1 MIYDKENLIE
11 KDKAHLW
18 HHLIQHK
25 IFEQNDP
32 LVIVE
37 GEGLLVRD
45 INGKE
50 YIDALSGGV
59 WSVNV
64 GYGEK
69 RIVDAVS
76 KQIMQMCYF
85 AGTAGTIPS
94 IELADAMI
102 KIMPGMNR
110 VYFSPSGSEANEKAF
125 KLVRQRAALKFGG
138 KKHKILYRDRDYH
151 GTTISALSAGGQEE
165 RKMQYGPY
173 TPGFIKFDHCC
184 CYRCPFGKE
193 YGACEIE
200 CAKTVE
206 EHILREGP
214 DTVGGVIVEPMTAGG
229 GIIVPVK
236 EYLPMLREICSKY
249 DVWLII
255 DEVVCGLGR
264 TGEWFGYQHYDV
276 VPDIVTTAKGLA
288 SSYAPLAATIT
299 TEKVFAEFLAD
310 PTETEPY
317 FRDISTYGGCAGAT
331 AAGVANLEVI
341 EQDNLVENS
350 RSMGQYLFDGLNSK
364 LGSHKNVGEIR
375 GCGLFAGV
383 ELVTDRASKE
393 PMHESKLAA
402 IAADCMKNGVIIG
415 RTNRSLPNLN
425 NTLTFCPALIATK
438 SDIDSIVDAA
448 ANGIAAVLG
457 E

>member
-1 MIYDKENLIE
+1 MSIQYEDLVK
-11 KDKAHLW
+11 KDKDHVW
-18 HHLIQHK
+18 HHITQHS
-25 IFEQNDP
+25 IFEENDP
-32 LVIVE
+32 MIIVE
-37 GEGLLVRD
+37 GKGLRVKDAKGR
-45 INGKE
+45 E
-50 YIDALSGGV
+50 YVDAVSGGV

-85 AGTAGTIPS
+85 AGTAGTIPA
-94 IELADAMI
+94 IELSESLVKKM
-102 KIMPGMNR
+102 KGMSR
-110 VYFSPSGSEANEKAF
+110 VYLSPSGSEANEKAF
-125 KLVRQRAALKFGG
+125 KLVRQRAALKFDG

-165 RKMQYGPY
+165 RRMQYGPY
-173 TPGFIKFDHCC
+173 TPGFIKFEHCC

-193 YGACEIE
+193 YGSCEID
-200 CAKTVE
+200 CAKIVE
-206 EHILREGP
+206 DHILKEGP
-214 DTVGGVIVEPMTAGG
+214 ETVGGVIVEPITAGG
-229 GIIVPVK
+229 GVLAPVK
-236 EYLPMLREICSKY
+236 EYFPMLREICDKY
-249 DVWLII
+249 DVWLIV

-299 TEKVFAEFLAD
+299 TEKVFSEFLAS
-310 PTETEPY
+310 PSEVAPY
-317 FRDISTYGGCAGAT
+317 FRDISTYGGCAGAA
-331 AAGVANLEVI
+331 AAGVANLDVI
-341 EQDNLVENS
+341 ESDDLIENS
-350 RSMGQYLFDGLNSK
+350 KKMGKYLQELLIEK

-375 GCGLFAGV
+375 GLGLFAGV
-383 ELVTDRASKE
+383 ELVEDLETKE
-393 PMHESKLAA
+393 PMHESKLMA

-425 NTLTFCPALIATK
+425 NTLTLSPALIATK
-438 SDIDSIVDAA
+438 EDLDIIVGTM
-448 ANGIAAVLG
+448 ANGVYSVLG

>member
-1 MIYDKENLIE
+1 MTIDVKDLVQ

-18 HHLIQHK
+18 HHLTQHK
-25 IFEQNDP
+25 HFQENDP
-32 LVIVE
+32 LVMVE
-37 GEGLLVRD
+37 GKGLRIRD

-50 YIDALSGGV
+50 YLDALSGGV

-69 RIVDAVS
+69 RIVDAMTEQNM
-76 KQIMQMCYF
+76 KMCYYS
-85 AGTAGTIPS
+85 GSAGTIPT
-94 IELADAMI
+94 IELADSVVSKM
-102 KIMPGMNR
+102 KGMSR

-125 KLVRQRAALKFGG
+125 KMVRQRAALKFDG

-151 GTTISALSAGGQEE
+151 GTTIAALSAGGQEE
-165 RKMQYGPY
+165 RRMQYGPFV
-173 TPGFIKFDHCC
+173 PGFVKFEHCC

-193 YGACEIE
+193 YGSCEIE

-206 EHILREGP
+206 DHILREGP
-214 DTVGGVIVEPMTAGG
+214 ENVGGLIIEPMVAGG

-236 EYLPMLREICSKY
+236 EYLPMVREICDKY

-264 TGEWFGYQHYDV
+264 TGKWFGYQHYDV
-276 VPDIVTTAKGLA
+276 IPDIVTTAKGLA

-299 TEKVFAEFLAD
+299 TESVFNEFLGNPKEID
-310 PTETEPY
+310 RY
-317 FRDISTYGGCAGAT
+317 FRDISTYGGCAGAA
-331 AAGVANLEVI
+331 AAGVANLQVIDEDGLLENSEKVGAYLI
-341 EQDNLVENS
+341 EQLS
-350 RSMGQYLFDGLNSK
+350 SK
-364 LGSHKNVGEIR
+364 LKSHTNVGEIR
-375 GCGLFAGV
+375 GAGLFAGV
-383 ELVTDRASKE
+383 ELVVDRVTKE

-425 NTLTFCPALIATK
+425 NTLTLCPALTATEA
-438 SDIDSIVDAA
+438 DIDEIVAA
-448 ANGIAAVLG
+448 IKNAMDIVLG
-457 E
+457 S